1 MSKSFFGGNPQ
12 IAHFSVGV
20 RYRMGPNEGYREQ
33 KERRAAQEA
42 KFKELGWSKTPYFQF
57 NVKSEAAKED
67 ARAKATALAA
77 EYAEKA
83 GFELEVSEGCFL

>member
-20 RYRMGPNEGYREQ
+20 RYRMGSSEGYKEQ
-33 KERRAAQEA
+33 RERRAAQEA
-42 KFKELGWSKTPYFQF
+42 RLKELGWSKTPYFQF

-67 ARAKATALAA
+67 ARAKANALAA